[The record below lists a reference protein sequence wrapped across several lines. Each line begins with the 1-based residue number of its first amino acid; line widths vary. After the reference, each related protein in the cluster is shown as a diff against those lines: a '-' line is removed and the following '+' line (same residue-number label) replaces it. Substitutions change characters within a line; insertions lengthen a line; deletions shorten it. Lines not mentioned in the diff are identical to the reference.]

1 MPDFIKGL
9 RNIQENSTRFKSW
22 IFVED
27 CINIIDNGKQLI
39 YTRTFD
45 LKPDLCAE
53 SSLYFS
59 RYANKELKINLSN
72 IFPQTGSKE
81 IGL

>member
-1 MPDFIKGL
+1 ME
-9 RNIQENSTRFKSW
+9 RNWSTQEPLT
-22 IFVED
+22 
-27 CINIIDNGKQLI
+27 Q
-39 YTRTFD
+39 
-45 LKPDLCAE
+45 KPDLWAE

-59 RYANKELKINLSN
+59 RYANKELKISLSN